1 MSQVVAARWACAAL
15 LLASLWPTMAAR
27 TGPARRTG
35 PAERDL
41 VGSIGLFASYVSGP
55 QQWSAVMKSGTDAE
69 AGAQGTW
76 KELLSRVGSAPA
88 EANPVGGLNVLVGQI
103 NAGTNI
109 RLIEVFSLQGA
120 PAGED
125 RARDLQ
131 TALTAG
137 ADMRTAFLNAV
148 SASPAV
154 VNKLAAGGYA
164 VSDVV
169 GVTKSEDGR
178 FLIQVVPPKTGEALP
193 GAFRTRTPQPDY
205 GPAGGIIAPSRG
217 DLAG

>member
-1 MSQVVAARWACAAL
+1 ME
-15 LLASLWPTMAAR
+15 T
-27 TGPARRTG
+27 
-35 PAERDL
+35 
-41 VGSIGLFASYVSGP
+41 
-55 QQWSAVMKSGTDAE
+55 GTDTETGAE
-69 AGAQGTW
+69 TGAQGTW
-76 KELLSRVGSAPA
+76 EELLSRVGSAPA
-88 EANPVGGLNVLVGQI
+88 EANPVGGLNALVGEI

-109 RLIEVFSLQGA
+109 RLIEVFSLRGA
-120 PAGED
+120 PAGKKD

-154 VNKLAAGGYA
+154 VNKLAVGGYD

-169 GVTKSEDGR
+169 GITKSGDGT
-178 FLIQVVPPKTGEALP
+178 FQIQVVPPKAGEALP

-205 GPAGGIIAPSRG
+205 GPAGGIIDPRLG

>member
-1 MSQVVAARWACAAL
+1 METGTAA
-15 LLASLWPTMAAR
+15 
-27 TGPARRTG
+27 
-35 PAERDL
+35 E
-41 VGSIGLFASYVSGP
+41 I
-55 QQWSAVMKSGTDAE
+55 
-69 AGAQGTW
+69 GAQGTW
-76 KELLSRVGSAPA
+76 EELLSRVGSAPA
-88 EANPVGGLNVLVGQI
+88 EANPVGGLNAWVGEI

-109 RLIEVFSLQGA
+109 RLIEVFSLRGA

-125 RARDLQ
+125 RARALQ

-154 VNKLAAGGYA
+154 MNKLAAGGYA

-169 GVTKSEDGR
+169 GMTKSGDGT
-178 FLIQVVPPKTGEALP
+178 FMIHVVPPKAGEALP
-193 GAFRTRTPQPDY
+193 GAFRTRTPTQPDY
-205 GPAGGIIAPSRG
+205 GPAGGIIAPRLG